1 MFHCVIRLCEGQPG
15 VMNDQILQNGSRRR
29 EAGRPWRPILIA
41 AFSLTLTGNIAMV
54 VAGEVTKPP
63 LGFPSAAAAD
73 QRLAITKEAKAIL
86 GTLTDADF
94 KVYGRSGEQSNWIA
108 VYRVADREVWRKC
121 AELLAERK
129 KEQGWRKIHI
139 QFMDDEVWIDLG
151 SGTRRRGEERQLGS
165 FLIE

>member
-1 MFHCVIRLCEGQPG
+1 
-15 VMNDQILQNGSRRR
+15 
-29 EAGRPWRPILIA
+29 
-41 AFSLTLTGNIAMV
+41 MV

>member
-1 MFHCVIRLCEGQPG
+1 MLSSRPSVKEWASC
-15 VMNDQILQNGSRRR
+15 LQMS
-29 EAGRPWRPILIA
+29 ATTTFTKLSALMLTA
-41 AFSLTLTGNIAMV
+41 AASVGISMADPPV
-54 VAGEVTKPP
+54 SKPP

-73 QRLAITKEAKAIL
+73 QRLAITKEAKTIL

-94 KVYGRSGEQSNWIA
+94 KVYGRSGEQSNWIV

-121 AELLAERK
+121 VALLAERK

-139 QFMDDEVWIDLG
+139 QFMEDEMWIDLG
-151 SGTRRRGEERQLGS
+151 NGTRRRGEERQLGS